1 MNARLDYQT
10 DFLAAIYW
18 NDQVMFNQYHI
29 DIKMRTVSMD
39 SEENNIAL
47 DRIRYIIDE
56 VMSNSVFVDG
66 DDRATIKKL
75 ETAGVKVVTLPEIPV
90 DQIVGMML
98 FCKLTS
104 VTEDHMEIGQLSIRS
119 RLGEGIV
126 YHQDASESVGPFEAP
141 GWWRDPEPKT
151 QTTGTSAGKVVKLQK
166 SVTWRDLD
174 LHWPDDEE
182 HSDEAETTV
191 ADSSKTVVAFRKD
204 EKE

>member
-10 DFLAAIYW
+10 DFLGAIYW

-39 SEENNIAL
+39 SDENNIAL
-47 DRIRYIIDE
+47 DRIRYIINE
-56 VMSNSVFVDG
+56 VMTNSIFVHD
-66 DDRATIKKL
+66 DDRSAVKKL
-75 ETAGVKVVTLPEIPV
+75 ESAGMKVVVLPEIPV

-119 RLGEGIV
+119 SLGEGII
-126 YHQDASESVGPFEAP
+126 YHQDASETVGPFEAA
-141 GWWRDPEPKT
+141 GWWRDPEPKV
-151 QTTGTSAGKVVKLQK
+151 QSAGSSTGKVVKLQK
-166 SVTWRDLD
+166 SLTWKDLD
-174 LHWPDDEE
+174 LHWPDDED
-182 HSDEAETTV
+182 HDDEEQSANNVE
-191 ADSSKTVVAFRKD
+191 KTVVAFRKD